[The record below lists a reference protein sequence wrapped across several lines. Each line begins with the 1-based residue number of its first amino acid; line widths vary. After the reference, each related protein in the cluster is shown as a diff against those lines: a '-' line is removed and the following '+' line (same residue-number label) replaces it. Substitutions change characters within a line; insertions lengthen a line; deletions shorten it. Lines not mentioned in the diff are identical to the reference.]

1 MLKYGELYIGS
12 ISPTIG
18 AKEQKALIKVST
30 PINPMLTEQEF
41 KEILGIYGKAI
52 DRILEENGIT
62 EDIE

>member
-1 MLKYGELYIGS
+1 MLKCGEIYIGS

-18 AKEQKALIKVST
+18 IKEQKALVQVST
-30 PINPMLTEQEF
+30 QINPMLTDQEF
-41 KEILGIYGKAI
+41 KEILSIYGKAI